1 MEVNPTEKQ
10 IAEAVKIAGYAVASG
25 SADQAR
31 GRFEAEGLSF
41 CWEVRGGSEAVFW
54 TCIGTIPE
62 NPPASLCE
70 SLLEANL
77 LGARTGGG
85 AIGLYPPTR
94 AAVYSVTL
102 RLEGLDETAL
112 AAMLRAF
119 VSNVP
124 GLVREFDLAQP
135 AGAGESEPPS
145 GSELFSAGMLWV

>member
-1 MEVNPTEKQ
+1 MHPTEKQ

-77 LGARTGGG
+77 LGARTGAARSGF
-85 AIGLYPPTR
+85 IRPR
-94 AAVYSVTL
+94 AL
-102 RLEGLDETAL
+102 RSI
-112 AAMLRAF
+112 R
-119 VSNVP
+119 
-124 GLVREFDLAQP
+124 
-135 AGAGESEPPS
+135 
-145 GSELFSAGMLWV
+145 

>member
-1 MEVNPTEKQ
+1 MEVNPTEKL
-10 IAEAVKIAGYAVASG
+10 IAAALRIAGFTVAPG
-25 SADQAR
+25 R
-31 GRFEAEGLSF
+31 GRFEAEGLRF
-41 CWEVRGGSEAVFW
+41 CWEARGGSDAVFW

-145 GSELFSAGMLWV
+145 GPELFSAGMLWV